1 MKTYT
6 ATFILQVLIISG
18 LTPLNAQASTKE
30 LTAMEDCLLD
40 LALNA
45 DEDMSIAEARAKC
58 DRPPSKVILVASPR
72 LNSELESAG
81 VIEKRLNEDESNVL
95 RPFTLMSHTANYILM
110 AAHNFQGWS
119 SEEYIKASDR
129 EDLGFKD
136 TEVQFQISI
145 KTPLAINLFDKNL
158 DLFAAYT
165 VRSFWQL
172 YNSEISSPF
181 RESNHEPEL
190 WLQHRTGF
198 EFLGF
203 KNSANLLGFTHQSN
217 GQAANLSRS
226 WNRIFAAFSFEKGNL
241 AFALK
246 PWIRIEEEED
256 NDDNPDITDYYGHGE
271 FRLGY
276 KYEDHV
282 FSFMTRNNLESNF
295 SRGAVE
301 FGWSFPLMDY
311 KYLKG
316 YIQYFSGYGESMID
330 YDNYVNRIG
339 IGVAVTDIL

>member
-1 MKTYT
+1 MKIQT
-6 ATFILQVLIISG
+6 ATFVLQILIVSNLVTLG
-18 LTPLNAQASTKE
+18 TQASAQE
-30 LTAMEDCLLD
+30 LSATESCLLE

-45 DEDMSIAEARAKC
+45 DKNMNMAEARTKC
-58 DRPPSKVILVASPR
+58 GLPNQIEQLAITNEVYDKQETV
-72 LNSELESAG
+72 G
-81 VIEKRLNEDESNVL
+81 VVEKRLDEDKSNVL
-95 RPFTLMSHTANYILM
+95 RPFTLMSHSANYILM

-119 SEEYIKASDR
+119 SEEYVEASGRD
-129 EDLGFKD
+129 DLSFKD

-172 YNSEISSPF
+172 YNGEISSPF
-181 RESNHEPEL
+181 RETNHQPEL
-190 WLQHRTGF
+190 WLQHRSDF
-198 EFLGF
+198 EIFGF
-203 KNSANLLGFTHQSN
+203 KNSANILGFAHQSN

-226 WNRIFAAFSFEKGNL
+226 WNRVYAAFGFQKGNL
-241 AFALK
+241 GFILK
-246 PWIRIEEEED
+246 PWVRIEENEE

-339 IGVAVTDIL
+339 VGVAVTDIL

>member
-1 MKTYT
+1 MSLDTEVS
-6 ATFILQVLIISG
+6 ARE
-18 LTPLNAQASTKE
+18 LNAIE
-30 LTAMEDCLLD
+30 NCLLE

-45 DEDMSIAEARAKC
+45 DKDMSMAEARAKC
-58 DRPPSKVILVASPR
+58 EQQPSKVMLATSSRVNNEQKAVGI
-72 LNSELESAG
+72 
-81 VIEKRLNEDESNVL
+81 IEKRLDQDESNVL
-95 RPFTLMSHTANYILM
+95 RPFTLMSHTSNYILM
-110 AAHNFQGWS
+110 AAHNFQGWNS
-119 SEEYIKASDR
+119 DEYIEASGRD
-129 EDLGFKD
+129 DLSFNN
-136 TEVQFQISI
+136 TEVQFQISL

-172 YNSEISSPF
+172 YNSDISSPF
-181 RESNHEPEL
+181 RETNHEPEI
-190 WLQHRTGF
+190 WVQHRTGI

-226 WNRIFAAFSFEKGNL
+226 WNRVYAAFSFERGNL
-241 AFALK
+241 AFVLK
-246 PWIRIEEEED
+246 PWIRIEEEEE
-256 NDDNPDITDYYGHGE
+256 NDDNPDISDYYGHGE

-276 KYEDHV
+276 KYDDHV

-339 IGVAVTDIL
+339 IGVSVTDIL